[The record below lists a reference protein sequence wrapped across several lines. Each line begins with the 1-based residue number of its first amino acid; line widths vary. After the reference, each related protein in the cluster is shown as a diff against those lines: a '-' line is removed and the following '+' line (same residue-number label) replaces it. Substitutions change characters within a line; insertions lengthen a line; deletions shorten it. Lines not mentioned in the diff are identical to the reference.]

1 MANIAKLPDGYTV
14 ISQLAEGKSAPYG
27 PHCRV
32 EHDMVDRAVLSTTSG
47 TPLVVLRSGG
57 KATVAL
63 KSKALDPITVPYANR
78 FLAGTGEVIIKD
90 WRTGLYRTKV
100 RSGAKRA
107 RKAQPLAVEAAPVT
121 PTTHTAPPKVEQ
133 EDKPK
138 MATGAVITVSGDTER
153 VSAIPGMLYLDKV
166 TLKGAGR
173 GNTDVGGIVLPTE
186 DFETLEDA
194 WHLAQQGKPAATL
207 LTGPAGTAKTMLVRA
222 FAAYLG
228 VGYLKIDAGAVRT
241 ADDWAGAF
249 RQDPNTKTWAHRWSP
264 LAMALREGKPCVIH
278 VDELTRTETPAALN
292 AFMGLLDETGTLL
305 VPDANAVLTMPK
317 GILVVATANIGPEF
331 VGTLPLDGAVRQRFP
346 YGVRMTNPSE
356 ATEAKLLSRRT
367 GISDEVAVALVRMAN
382 QQRQHR
388 DDAQQYPSG
397 AIISTRILLSIAERI
412 GKRHTDPR
420 KAVISTLRAQFDP
433 GDDAALSVVIDSF
446 FPKVT
451 PKVTMPEPGVGA
463 TIVAE
468 RHWFMGSIRNV
479 CEKVLADGAPCSRV
493 VKDPIHFGT

>member
-1 MANIAKLPDGYTV
+1 MANIAKLPDGV
-14 ISQLAEGKSAPYG
+14 AISNNPPGSVTAYG
-27 PHCRV
+27 PHLTV
-32 EHDMVDRAVLSTTSG
+32 AFEATTGYAILAKPDG
-47 TPLVVLRSGG
+47 TALAKVGGTNRPLVQLSE
-57 KATVAL
+57 
-63 KSKALDPITVPYANR
+63 LDPITVPYVNR
-78 FLAGTGEVIIKD
+78 FISPSGLVIIKD
-90 WRTGLYRTKV
+90 WRTGQYRTKV
-100 RSGAKRA
+100 RRGGKRQRA
-107 RKAQPLAVEAAPVT
+107 ALPLAVVTEPAAPSA
-121 PTTHTAPPKVEQ
+121 HTAPTESEQ
-133 EDKPK
+133 KPK
-138 MATGAVITVSGDTER
+138 HVSHGAVITVSGDVER
-153 VSAIPGMLYLDKV
+153 QSSIPGMLYLPKV

-222 FAAYLG
+222 FASYLG

-249 RQDPNTKTWAHRWSP
+249 RQDPNTKTWAPRWSP

-292 AFMGLLDETGTLL
+292 AFMGLRDETGTLL

-346 YGVRMTNPSE
+346 YGVRMSNPSE
-356 ATEAKLLSRRT
+356 AVEAKLLTRRT
-367 GISDEVAVALVRMAN
+367 SISDEVAVALVRMAN

-388 DDAQQYPSG
+388 DDARQYPSG

-412 GKRHTDPR
+412 GKRNTDPR

-433 GDDAALSVVIDSF
+433 GDDAALSIVIDAF
-446 FPKVT
+446 FPKKAPVAAPVDHT
-451 PKVTMPEPGVGA
+451 GA
-463 TIVAE
+463 TIVTE
-468 RHWFMGSIRNV
+468 RHWFMGPPAST
-479 CEKVLADGAPCSRV
+479 CEKVLTDGALCSRV
-493 VKDPIHFGT
+493 IADPIHFGN

>member
-1 MANIAKLPDGYTV
+1 MANIAKLPDGFAIIANAT
-14 ISQLAEGKSAPYG
+14 EGQAFPYG
-27 PHCRV
+27 PHCSAER
-32 EHDMVDRAVLSTTSG
+32 DMVDRAVLSVTATG
-47 TPLVVLRSGG
+47 TAL
-57 KATVAL
+57 VAL
-63 KSKALDPITVPYANR
+63 RESGKYTVSLGQLDPITVPYVNR
-78 FLAGTGEVIIKD
+78 FLAGTGQVIIKD
-90 WRTGLYRTKV
+90 WRTGQYRTKV
-100 RSGAKRA
+100 RRGGPKKAKVA
-107 RKAQPLAVEAAPVT
+107 KATPVAAPSQ
-121 PTTHTAPPKVEQ
+121 HTAKAVSIVSDEPKLS
-133 EDKPK
+133 
-138 MATGAVITVSGDTER
+138 TGAVITVSGDVER
-153 VSAIPGMLYLDKV
+153 QSSIPGMLYMPKV

-186 DFETLEDA
+186 DFESLEDA
-194 WHLAQQGKPAATL
+194 WHLAQAGKPAAVL

-356 ATEAKLLSRRT
+356 AVESKLLSRRT
-367 GISDEVAVALVRMAN
+367 GIADEVAVALVRMAN

-412 GKRHTDPR
+412 AKRHTEPR

-433 GDDAALSVVIDSF
+433 GDDAALSVVIDAF
-446 FPKVT
+446 FPKT
-451 PKVTMPEPGVGA
+451 APKVTMPDSGANA
-463 TIVAE
+463 TIVTE
-468 RHWFMGSIRNV
+468 RHWFMGPVGST
-479 CEKVLADGAPCSRV
+479 CEKVLTDGAACSRV
-493 VKDPIHFGT
+493 LADAIHFGN